1 MRELT
6 EDEVASVAGGATAF
20 WAGVA
25 NAAMAGATTATKPVT
40 LEMGPVEVR
49 TLYGPPTPTPTK

>member
-6 EDEVASVAGGATAF
+6 EHELELVSGGATF
-20 WAGVA
+20 FAGVA
-25 NAAMAGATTATKPVT
+25 NAAIAGATTATKPVT

-49 TLYGPPTPTPTK
+49 TLYGPPTPTK